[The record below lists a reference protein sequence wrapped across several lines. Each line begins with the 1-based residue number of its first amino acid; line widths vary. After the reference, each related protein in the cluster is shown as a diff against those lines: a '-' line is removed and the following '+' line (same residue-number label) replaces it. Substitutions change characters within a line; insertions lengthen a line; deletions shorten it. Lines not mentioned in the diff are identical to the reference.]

1 MARTP
6 VQDAL
11 EWTAGAV
18 SAQAVRPS
26 LDELAAFEMLL
37 DELRVNGALY
47 GDDSQALTA
56 LSGKYKLLFGMF
68 GLPVNDF
75 RVEGSPV
82 TEFDWLYWKAKL
94 AMLRAAIEYLA

>member
-18 SAQAVRPS
+18 SAQAVRPT

-37 DELRVNGALY
+37 DELRVSGSLY
-47 GDDSQALTA
+47 GDDRQALMA
-56 LSGKYKLLFGMF
+56 LTGKHQFLFGMF
-68 GLPVNDF
+68 GLPENSF
-75 RVEGSPV
+75 QAAALPL

-94 AMLRAAIEYLA
+94 AMLRAAVEYLA